1 MFYFLTDEPSDQ
13 PADEKTA
20 TLSQSESQMAPSPQR
35 AREAVFGK
43 AAIALEVDAAEL
55 AERWARAFE
64 RRVEDRGEPFP
75 IGGLEAEVEDLV
87 NGIAEVLKNP
97 RAYRSFLGEGENQKI
112 GRRIAEKHVQGGGT
126 LTSAMEAYMRLRQQL
141 ILASRESF
149 RESDRPFFDLM
160 TRLNRCID
168 RVLFAIADGY
178 FSAFQAEIEKQ
189 AITDPL
195 TGLGNS
201 RRFREVLAAELKRS
215 DRTGRPFSVVFVDVD
230 NFKEINDSLG
240 HVEADYTLTAI
251 GRTLVTHLR
260 GSDLVCRWGG
270 DEFVI
275 MLPETDRSEAG
286 ALAERLRAEVADCG
300 KCAGAT
306 ISLGV
311 ACFPQDGKDYDGLV
325 ANADRALYASKHAG
339 KNMVTQS
346 TDGRGR

>member
-1 MFYFLTDEPSDQ
+1 MPR
-13 PADEKTA
+13 
-20 TLSQSESQMAPSPQR
+20 SPQR
-35 AREAVFGK
+35 AREAVFSK
-43 AAIALEVDAAEL
+43 AEDALKQDTAEL
-55 AERWARAFE
+55 AGRWAKAFE
-64 RRVEDRGEPFP
+64 RRVAERGEPFP
-75 IGGLEAEVEDLV
+75 TDGLEADVEALV
-87 NGIAEVLKNP
+87 QGIADVLDDP
-97 RAYRSFLGEGENQKI
+97 WTYRSFLGEGEHQQI
-112 GRRIAEKHVQGGGT
+112 GRGIAAKHVMAGGT
-126 LTSAMEAYMRLRQQL
+126 LTSALEAYMRLRQRL
-141 ILASRESF
+141 ILASRERF
-149 RESDRPFFDLM
+149 RDSDRPFFDLM

-168 RVLFAIADGY
+168 RVLFSIAEGY

-201 RRFREVLAAELKRS
+201 RRFREALSAELKRS

-230 NFKEINDSLG
+230 NFKDINDTLG
-240 HVEADYTLTAI
+240 HIEADYTLTAI

-270 DEFVI
+270 DEFI
-275 MLPETDRSEAG
+275 ILLPETEREEAVG
-286 ALAERLRAEVADCG
+286 LAERLRAEVAACE

-311 ACFPQDGKDYDGLV
+311 SCFPTDGKDYDGLV

-346 TDGRGR
+346 ASGD

>member
-1 MFYFLTDEPSDQ
+1 
-13 PADEKTA
+13 
-20 TLSQSESQMAPSPQR
+20 MAPSPQR

-43 AAIALEVDAAEL
+43 AADALEVDTAEL
-55 AERWARAFE
+55 AERWAKAFE
-64 RRVEDRGEPFP
+64 RRAEDRGEPSP
-75 IGGLEAEVEDLV
+75 IQGLEAEVESLV
-87 NGIAEVLKNP
+87 AGIVEVLKNP
-97 RAYRSFLGEGENQKI
+97 RSYRSFLGEGENQKI

-126 LTSAMEAYMRLRQQL
+126 LSTAMDAYMRLRQQL

-160 TRLNRCID
+160 SRLNRCID
-168 RVLFAIADGY
+168 RVLFALADGY
-178 FSAFQAEIEKQ
+178 FSAFQTEIEKQ

-201 RRFREVLAAELKRS
+201 RRFREALAAELKRS

-230 NFKEINDSLG
+230 NFKDINDSLG

-275 MLPETDRSEAG
+275 MLPETDRDEAG
-286 ALAERLRAEVADCG
+286 ALAERLRAEVAACE

-346 TDGRGR
+346 TDGRGG

>member
-1 MFYFLTDEPSDQ
+1 MP
-13 PADEKTA
+13 
-20 TLSQSESQMAPSPQR
+20 PSPRR
-35 AREAVFGK
+35 AREAVFSK
-43 AAIALEVDAAEL
+43 AAEALKEDTAEL
-55 AERWARAFE
+55 AERWAQAFE
-64 RRVEDRGEPFP
+64 RRVAERGEPFP
-75 IGGLEAEVEDLV
+75 TDGLEADVEALV
-87 NGIAEVLKNP
+87 RGISEVLGEP
-97 RAYRSFLGEGENQKI
+97 WAYRSFLGEGEHQQI
-112 GRRIAEKHVQGGGT
+112 GRGIAEKHVQAGGT
-126 LTSAMEAYMRLRQQL
+126 LTSALEAYMRLRQRL
-141 ILASRESF
+141 ILASRERF
-149 RESDRPFFDLM
+149 RDSDRPFFDLM

-168 RVLFAIADGY
+168 RVLFAIAEGY

-201 RRFREVLAAELKRS
+201 RRFREALSAELKRS

-230 NFKEINDSLG
+230 NFKDINDTLG

-270 DEFVI
+270 DEFI
-275 MLPETDRSEAG
+275 ILLPETERAEAVG
-286 ALAERLRAEVADCG
+286 LAERLRAEVADCE

-325 ANADRALYASKHAG
+325 AKADRALYASKHAG

-346 TDGRGR
+346 TSGD